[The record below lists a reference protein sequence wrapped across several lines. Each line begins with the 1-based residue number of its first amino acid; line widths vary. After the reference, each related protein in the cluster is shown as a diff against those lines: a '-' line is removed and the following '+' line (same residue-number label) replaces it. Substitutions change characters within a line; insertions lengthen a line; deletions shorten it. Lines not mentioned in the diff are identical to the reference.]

1 MVQGIFRVIYTL
13 TYNALLDMN
22 LFTPRASRYSTI
34 PYDSIVEYAS
44 KAAGIT
50 ENDMRLT
57 MEALM
62 EAFSYYLCNGHSF
75 KLDGVGTFSLSA
87 NTKTGDPTSP
97 DCLEGAD
104 AVERLRVNFLPDV
117 KLKNLCNGLALY
129 TESENPNNLTPTTS
143 PVLRTLVMNGA
154 KLVSEGVATEEGSM
168 EKGVNVVT
176 VSGYNIP
183 KDAFPVII
191 SGKTATNQD
200 ATYTLNMKADGRDC
214 LSASAKY
221 DANTIKRV
229 TSVEVFGVTY
239 EITGEP
245 DSVNVSSMKFVNQN
259 IFDGAVVTAGSGI
272 LVITG
277 SRLMGNALTLDGDV
291 LPLAISRDDRI
302 EAQMTLSAG
311 AHSIGF
317 AGVTYAITAVQEQ
330 AAPSVQS
337 LTANGISAANGSSS
351 PILSGSTYNFVAVGQ
366 NLGSIQSS
374 DIQIPTGATLTNF
387 QGGSERITF
396 TVTFGNLD
404 GSVRI
409 GQYFYVNVIINDPAQ
424 TVTSVAGVANGGN
437 VQLYGGRQSLSY
449 VASAQLNANQIKS
462 RNGNFTVETPTA
474 SSFAITL
481 SGSDVLT
488 IVDASNDELTIFTL
502 NITMREGQEPAK
514 YFVTLEAVSDDGS
527 GHGQVA
533 VDDGV
538 PADSFN
544 SAVYAGTHIIKA
556 IPAEGST
563 FEKWTRHGQE
573 EALSFDA
580 EWERDIQ
587 TGVAYDAHF
596 LLSEG

>member
-1 MVQGIFRVIYTL
+1 MIQGIFRVIFTL
-13 TYNALLDMN
+13 TYNALLEMN

-75 KLDGVGTFSLSA
+75 KIDGVGTFSLSA

-183 KDAFPVII
+183 KDAFPVVIN
-191 SGKTATNQD
+191 GKTASNQD
-200 ATYTLNMKADGRDC
+200 VSYTLNMKADGRDC
-214 LSASAKY
+214 LTAYAKY
-221 DANTIKRV
+221 DANIIKRV
-229 TSVEVFGVTY
+229 TSLQVFGVTY

-245 DSVNVSSMKFVNQN
+245 DYVNVSSMKFVNQN
-259 IFDGAVVTAGSGI
+259 IFNGAVVTAGAGI
-272 LVITG
+272 MVITG
-277 SRLMGNALTLDGDV
+277 SRLMGNALTLDGDEV
-291 LPLAISRDDRI
+291 ALAISRDDRI
-302 EAQMTLSAG
+302 EARMTLSAG

-317 AGVTYAITAVQEQ
+317 AGETYAITAVQEQ

-337 LTANGISAANGSSS
+337 LTANGISANNGSTS

-374 DIQIPTGATLTNF
+374 DIQIPTGSTLTNF
-387 QGGSERITF
+387 QASSERITF

-424 TVTSVAGVANGGN
+424 TVTSIGSVGNGGSITLQKGAN
-437 VQLYGGRQSLSY
+437 QLPI
-449 VASAQLNANQIKS
+449 VASAPLQKSQIGTSNTNIVIVNVLDGNLNMLVRGSGDVTVTDAND
-462 RNGNFTVETPTA
+462 PT
-474 SSFAITL
+474 
-481 SGSDVLT
+481 
-488 IVDASNDELTIFTL
+488 LTIFTFHV
-502 NITMREGQEPAK
+502 NQEGESNTPVFICAN
-514 YFVTLEAVSDDGS
+514 VSGEGTVSLDDGEETTALAVPVTT
-527 GHGQVA
+527 GHHSV
-533 VDDGV
+533 
-538 PADSFN
+538 S
-544 SAVYAGTHIIKA
+544 A
-556 IPAEGST
+556 IPADGFRFSH
-563 FEKWTRHGQE
+563 WTNQGQE
-573 EALSFDA
+573 QSIGDSEEL
-580 EWERDIQ
+580 ELQITNGGRMV
-587 TGVAYDAHF
+587 TAHF
-596 LLSEG
+596 EREDY

>member
-1 MVQGIFRVIYTL
+1 
-13 TYNALLDMN
+13 MN
-22 LFTPRASRYSTI
+22 LFTPRVNRYSTI

-75 KLDGVGTFSLSA
+75 KLEGVGTFSLSA

-117 KLKNLCNGLALY
+117 ILKNLCNGLAIH
-129 TESENPNNLTPTTS
+129 TESENPNNLAPTTS

-183 KDAFPVII
+183 KDAFAVVIN
-191 SGKTATNQD
+191 GKTASDQD
-200 ATYTLNMKADGRDC
+200 VSYTLNMKADGRDC
-214 LSASAKY
+214 LTAYAKY
-221 DANTIKRV
+221 DANIIKRV
-229 TSVEVFGVTY
+229 TSLQVFGVTY

-259 IFDGAVVTAGSGI
+259 IFNGAVVTAGAGVM
-272 LVITG
+272 VITG

-291 LPLAISRDDRI
+291 VPLAISRDDRI

-317 AGVTYAITAVQEQ
+317 AGETYAITAVQEQ

-374 DIQIPTGATLTNF
+374 DIQIPTGSTLTNF
-387 QGGSERITF
+387 QASSERITF

-424 TVTSVAGVANGGN
+424 TVTSVGGVANGGSIE
-437 VQLYGGRQSLSY
+437 LYGGRQSLSY

-462 RNGNFTVETPTA
+462 RDGNFTVETPTA
-474 SSFAITL
+474 NSFAFTL
-481 SGSDVLT
+481 NGSDVLT
-488 IVDASNDELTIFTL
+488 IVDAVNDELTIFTL
-502 NITMREGQEPAK
+502 NITMLEGQAPAK
-514 YFVTLEAVSDDGS
+514 YIVMLKAVSDDGS
-527 GHGQVA
+527 GGGDVA
-533 VDDGV
+533 VDDSI
-538 PADSFN
+538 PASSFSN
-544 SAVYAGTHIIKA
+544 AIYAGTHILKA
-556 IPAEGST
+556 IPSESST
-563 FEKWTRHGQE
+563 FEKWTLHGQE
-573 EALSFDA
+573 ETLSTDA
-580 EWERDIQ
+580 WWECDIQ
-587 TGVAYDAHF
+587 TGVSYDAHF

>member
-1 MVQGIFRVIYTL
+1 MIQGIFRVIFTL
-13 TYNALLDMN
+13 TYNALLEMN

-75 KLDGVGTFSLSA
+75 KIDGVGTFSLSA

-104 AVERLRVNFLPDV
+104 AVERLRINFLPDV
-117 KLKNLCNGLALY
+117 KLKNLCNGLAIH
-129 TESENPNNLTPTTS
+129 TESENPNNLVPTTS
-143 PVLRTLVMNGA
+143 PVLRTLVMNDA

-183 KDAFPVII
+183 KDAFPVVIN
-191 SGKTATNQD
+191 GKTASAQD
-200 ATYTLNMKADGRDC
+200 VSYTLNMKADGRDC
-214 LSASAKY
+214 LTAYAKY
-221 DANTIKRV
+221 DANIIKRV
-229 TSVEVFGVTY
+229 TSLQVFGVTY

-259 IFDGAVVTAGSGI
+259 IFNGAVVTAGAGI
-272 LVITG
+272 MVITG
-277 SRLMGNALTLDGDV
+277 SRLMGNALTLDGEEV
-291 LPLAISRDDRI
+291 ALAISRDDRI
-302 EAQMTLSAG
+302 EARMTLSAG

-317 AGVTYAITAVQEQ
+317 AGETYAITAVQEQ
-330 AAPSVQS
+330 SAPSVQS
-337 LTANGISAANGSSS
+337 LTANGISANNGSTS

-374 DIQIPTGATLTNF
+374 DIQIPTGSTLTNF
-387 QGGSERITF
+387 QASSERITF

-424 TVTSVAGVANGGN
+424 TVTSIGSVGNGGSITLQKGAN
-437 VQLYGGRQSLSY
+437 QLPIVS
-449 VASAQLNANQIKS
+449 SAPLQKSQISTSNANIVIV
-462 RNGNFTVETPTA
+462 NVLDGNLNMLVMNSGDVTVKDADDPT
-474 SSFAITL
+474 
-481 SGSDVLT
+481 
-488 IVDASNDELTIFTL
+488 LTIFTFHVNQEGESNTPVFICANVSGEGTVSL
-502 NITMREGQEPAK
+502 DDGEEATALAVPVTTGHHSVRAIHADGFRFSYWTNQGQEQSIGSDEVLDLQITSGGRM
-514 YFVTLEAVSDDGS
+514 VT
-527 GHGQVA
+527 
-533 VDDGV
+533 
-538 PADSFN
+538 
-544 SAVYAGTHIIKA
+544 
-556 IPAEGST
+556 
-563 FEKWTRHGQE
+563 
-573 EALSFDA
+573 
-580 EWERDIQ
+580 
-587 TGVAYDAHF
+587 AHF
-596 LLSEG
+596 EPEE